1 MMLEALRQNITR
13 LIALYEGERQRAGEL
28 ESKLSEREKE
38 IEAYRKQITDLNRKI
53 DNMKLAGAFVPEGC
67 NAAAKERIEKLIREI
82 DKCIKL
88 LEK

>member
-1 MMLEALRQNITR
+1 MLLEALRQNITR
-13 LIALYEGERQRAGEL
+13 LIALYEGEKQRAGEL
-28 ESKLSEREKE
+28 SAKLSAAEEQN
-38 IEAYRKQITDLNRKI
+38 EAYRKQITDLNRKI
-53 DNMKLAGAFVPEGC
+53 DNMKLAGAFVPEGG